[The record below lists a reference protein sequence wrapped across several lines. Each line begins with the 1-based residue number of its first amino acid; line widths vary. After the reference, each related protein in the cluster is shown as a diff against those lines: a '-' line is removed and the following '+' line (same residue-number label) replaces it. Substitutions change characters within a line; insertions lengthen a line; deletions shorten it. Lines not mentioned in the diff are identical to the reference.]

1 VWSGLRGDSHERLP
15 SFTDKSHTEV
25 FAIFAASRET
35 ALGVPLY
42 HNLRVSSRGA
52 KIFARR
58 KYSDVRRSV
67 TPGRGHPGDSSTGGY
82 VFGCGHAALGNLWL
96 GMGSGLLD
104 GLEWHG

>member
-1 VWSGLRGDSHERLP
+1 MNRGGREKPEPQFTRHGEDYMD
-15 SFTDKSHTEV
+15 FTDFIRHQ
-25 FAIFAASRET
+25 
-35 ALGVPLY
+35 Y
-42 HNLRVSSRGA
+42 HNLPVSSRGA
-52 KIFARR
+52 NIFSRR